1 MDAKIDREDAKKLIQ
16 VVLHKGDVS
25 FSNLKD
31 VLDKA
36 GVLKDAE
43 IIEKYELKAEYAD
56 NHATAMKE
64 IEQAKSMRVELSNK
78 VKDVLEANG
87 YDIPVLSEEEK
98 NERIT
103 SALRDLGFSD
113 EEVDKFLKDGVDI
126 AETTGKGFTLNF
138 KNDESLKKLLEDK
151 GIDFE
156 EQGENIKVKGKLF
169 ISEGFEIDNTAE
181 NRLKLEAE
189 NIKFFQKAEDE
200 RKLFVPL
207 RAKKVATLLAL
218 GIVAGPIGA
227 LAIQVVLN
235 QTGLL
240 NKMIDQHQ
248 LSFSQKEALKQGFT
262 VMAMQR
268 ENGKDVKQFMYVDKE
283 TGKINRVNV
292 NDIYIPKKI
301 EGVDL
306 TPAQMQSLKNG
317 KNVNIEIEGVQTY
330 CRLDLNEPTG
340 VKIAGFKE
348 FKSDRTFTDIPKPNS
363 PDEDKLRY
371 ISLRGKQGIDDI
383 YGRNGDKLERDT
395 FLDKYNLKEHYYQID
410 MAVKAGGSPLSAAS
424 MAIKEKVAQ
433 LKDLAATLLF
443 GIEEEQSK
451 GQKR

>member
-1 MDAKIDREDAKKLIQ
+1 M
-16 VVLHKGDVS
+16 
-25 FSNLKD
+25 
-31 VLDKA
+31 
-36 GVLKDAE
+36 
-43 IIEKYELKAEYAD
+43 
-56 NHATAMKE
+56 
-64 IEQAKSMRVELSNK
+64 SMI
-78 VKDVLEANG
+78 
-87 YDIPVLSEEEK
+87 Y
-98 NERIT
+98 T
-103 SALRDLGFSD
+103 
-113 EEVDKFLKDGVDI
+113 FL
-126 AETTGKGFTLNF
+126 
-138 KNDESLKKLLEDK
+138 
-151 GIDFE
+151 
-156 EQGENIKVKGKLF
+156 
-169 ISEGFEIDNTAE
+169 
-181 NRLKLEAE
+181 
-189 NIKFFQKAEDE
+189 
-200 RKLFVPL
+200 
-207 RAKKVATLLAL
+207 
-218 GIVAGPIGA
+218 
-227 LAIQVVLN
+227 
-235 QTGLL
+235 
-240 NKMIDQHQ
+240 
-248 LSFSQKEALKQGFT
+248 
-262 VMAMQR
+262 
-268 ENGKDVKQFMYVDKE
+268 
-283 TGKINRVNV
+283 
-292 NDIYIPKKI
+292 KKI